1 MTSTAG
7 GGGVIP
13 KVDEVKEAVRNLY
26 CLSVPK
32 VDGGEIQTFGNFA
45 NVKSRPRRKWGGL
58 FLQRCYQHR
67 YITCHFPWHFAFMTI
82 LPPHFGYFLTPNL
95 IFVTH

>member
-13 KVDEVKEAVRNLY
+13 KVDEVKEAVRNFY

-32 VDGGEIQTFGNFA
+32 VDGGGGRYKHLEISQTSNLDLVVSSGED
-45 NVKSRPRRKWGGL
+45 
-58 FLQRCYQHR
+58 
-67 YITCHFPWHFAFMTI
+67 
-82 LPPHFGYFLTPNL
+82 YFCSDV
-95 IFVTH
+95 ISIVI